1 MTASIELAR
10 DVARRYLE
18 HKGHEIVDLGW
29 EDPGCEGSI
38 DVVAIGS
45 DDVLVFVDVSEGC
58 WDPSAAATEPRS
70 RRLAEKWLAAHAEKD
85 FDGKTMRFD
94 KLYVANP
101 NGRGNVFLKH
111 IVDMSHM

>member
-1 MTASIELAR
+1 MTANIELATAA
-10 DVARRYLE
+10 ARRYLE
-18 HKGHEIVDLGW
+18 RKGYEIVDLGW

-45 DDVLVFVDVSEGC
+45 DYVLVFVDVSEGC
-58 WDPSAAATEPRS
+58 WDPSAADEPRS
-70 RRLAEKWLAAHAEKD
+70 RCLAEKWLAAHAERD

-94 KLYVANP
+94 KLYVADP